1 MPARVTVPVIAVEAT
16 GNDLTLR
23 HLDRALTAAGMPPFR
38 KTVTPRTGKVRVL
51 LRYPPGTGDE
61 DEGGGGYAR
70 LGYRQTV
77 GEVLAGIPGPV
88 AGEISVSEIMAA
100 PPLPAEARE
109 PLRWRGDGL
118 RKPNRPAPAARPGGR
133 RRRLD
138 RLTSD
143 PLDTEDGD
151 S

>member
-1 MPARVTVPVIAVEAT
+1 
-16 GNDLTLR
+16 
-23 HLDRALTAAGMPPFR
+23 MPPFR
-38 KTVTPRTGKVRVL
+38 KTATPRTGKVRVL
-51 LRYPPGTGDE
+51 LAYPPGTQDQGAA
-61 DEGGGGYAR
+61 AR
-70 LGYRQTV
+70 LGQRQAV
-77 GEVLAGIPGPV
+77 GEIMAGLPGPV

-100 PPLPAEARE
+100 PPQPPEARE

-118 RKPNRPAPAARPGGR
+118 RKPNRPAPSVTPGTRR

-143 PLDTEDGD
+143 PLGPLDTDPPDPEDGN